1 MPTQTLQLHAP
12 APEFSDLPGTDGRS
26 YSLKDFASSPILVV
40 VFSCNHC
47 PTVQTYEDRM
57 IAFQREYGPRG
68 VQLVA
73 INSNDPVSYPEDS
86 YEEMVKRA
94 KTRGFNFPYLWDK
107 DQSVAHAYG
116 ATHTPEFFVFDKER
130 RLRYH
135 GRFDDNRDQPDQV
148 RERYVQDAV
157 EALLAGREVAQPET
171 YSIGCT
177 IKWKR

>member
-1 MPTQTLQLHAP
+1 
-12 APEFSDLPGTDGRS
+12 
-26 YSLKDFASSPILVV
+26 
-40 VFSCNHC
+40 
-47 PTVQTYEDRM
+47 M